1 MNKLT
6 NGLIL
11 HSWSGSA
18 GQWKLL
24 YTISAIVA
32 FLPAIFFSLWGSADL
47 QPWAIPKLRNSTGT
61 GKKNPVEDKEDLT
74 GTISSSEYPVQ
85 TLPVTV

>member
-32 FLPAIFFSLWGSADL
+32 FLPVIFFTLWGSADL
-47 QPWAIPKLRNSTGT
+47 QPWAIPKL
-61 GKKNPVEDKEDLT
+61 KE
-74 GTISSSEYPVQ
+74 SSESGKEGTNIDSKDSETTTSPAYLAE
-85 TLPVTV
+85 TLPTPV